1 MNEVWNILGI
11 EKTKDTSE
19 ITAAYRTRLRQVNP
33 EDDPEGFMKLR
44 QAYEE
49 AKQYALTA
57 DESEKEKDE
66 YDIWIEKAEKIYN
79 DFECRIDES
88 KWDEIL
94 SDRLCLGLDTQD
106 MAMEKFTVFL
116 MNHYYLKASV
126 WKMIDKTFDIT
137 GNRENLLEK
146 FPGNFIEFIISEIN
160 HNGDGDYYTY
170 FYGDKD
176 FDHDKLIITLSK
188 CVDSVSEQLVV
199 KKPSEV
205 DFSDAKALFEE
216 IESMPLCHAYYYV
229 LKMVVALYENN
240 NDEVIE
246 YFNKLKEKINYAP
259 DTISNNMIMW
269 GFAMGF
275 EVTGEAFEAA
285 KIREK
290 LDGSQVALYIIS
302 DNIRYLNKTERYQE
316 MKDKTIDIMDKYAEF
331 PAFIEYMV
339 IANDKLMKVY
349 KEKSDNGDIDST
361 YDLGWCYY
369 QNEKFEECMSL
380 MDSVRPETGDKLEY
394 QYNNLTG
401 RCLLR
406 MEKSA
411 DAIDRL
417 KRAYELITEVK
428 EKGAEGDEEEKMLK
442 REGLILTSISL
453 AYKDIAKGKMLKNSI
468 TREDYLGYDDAM
480 QNARDYIEKAIA
492 VEKGNKERVYFLG
505 DAAKIYIEI
514 EDYKSCIDM
523 CDLIIKEAPE
533 WSLPYLLSENAFYK
547 MDYPQDVM
555 GNYHILQNMVP
566 ENESIYFYPLL
577 ECLAYNREED
587 AKKIYEIAVSNGV
600 KSELLD
606 FVMLCVNTLA
616 SKVPFNGQEIYEKFS
631 SIKENDNIDR
641 RMIAEAGIEAMYLR
655 ADENYIN
662 AMSGR
667 ILIVYPGFKKKIVAL
682 HTRLAERKGNYD
694 DAVKFLNEQLYF
706 ATKEKEVLDIK
717 LKLGRNLWY
726 KNEDDKAFEFYSQV
740 LRDNPKHPSVNHDL
754 ARFYLFKYRDTM
766 SKNDIDAA
774 LTFINNQMEIGR
786 DDRVYGTRAEIYYEI
801 DELEKCEKDLDA
813 AMEYSSDNFTNN
825 SIRQKMLL
833 CMGRFEESYK
843 LAHELAEQEPDDN
856 YIRKYN
862 RLIQVCNLT
871 ERYDEAIKY
880 IEGGREIDRIWY
892 LKKIIS
898 IYKKMKNGSGLFE
911 IGNYAIA
918 NARNEIEK
926 NLGFEATL
934 AGYIAIGEMK
944 KALNYYVEYTFHN
957 VKEEKKLLELINN
970 TGTLDLMYEDMGKTR
985 HAITFRSTVLK
996 NTKSVYVKMKSNLSL
1011 AQYYRFAGKKRK
1023 ARQYFDAF
1031 KEICEKNYGSIEE
1044 WLSLY
1049 GTRRI
1054 RFFDIGQYYYADGNL
1069 EGLEMCVNGMEN
1081 APICDMCE
1089 CCNCFELYILKGHLN
1104 TLKGNIEEAVKNYEI
1119 AKHGCGNP
1127 SDNFIDGYIEMAK
1140 KKKR

>member
-1 MNEVWNILGI
+1 
-11 EKTKDTSE
+11 
-19 ITAAYRTRLRQVNP
+19 
-33 EDDPEGFMKLR
+33 
-44 QAYEE
+44 
-49 AKQYALTA
+49 
-57 DESEKEKDE
+57 
-66 YDIWIEKAEKIYN
+66 
-79 DFECRIDES
+79 
-88 KWDEIL
+88 
-94 SDRLCLGLDTQD
+94 
-106 MAMEKFTVFL
+106 
-116 MNHYYLKASV
+116 
-126 WKMIDKTFDIT
+126 
-137 GNRENLLEK
+137 
-146 FPGNFIEFIISEIN
+146 
-160 HNGDGDYYTY
+160 
-170 FYGDKD
+170 
-176 FDHDKLIITLSK
+176 
-188 CVDSVSEQLVV
+188 
-199 KKPSEV
+199 
-205 DFSDAKALFEE
+205 
-216 IESMPLCHAYYYV
+216 
-229 LKMVVALYENN
+229 
-240 NDEVIE
+240 
-246 YFNKLKEKINYAP
+246 
-259 DTISNNMIMW
+259 
-269 GFAMGF
+269 
-275 EVTGEAFEAA
+275 
-285 KIREK
+285 
-290 LDGSQVALYIIS
+290 
-302 DNIRYLNKTERYQE
+302 
-316 MKDKTIDIMDKYAEF
+316 
-331 PAFIEYMV
+331 
-339 IANDKLMKVY
+339 
-349 KEKSDNGDIDST
+349 
-361 YDLGWCYY
+361 
-369 QNEKFEECMSL
+369 
-380 MDSVRPETGDKLEY
+380 
-394 QYNNLTG
+394 
-401 RCLLR
+401 
-406 MEKSA
+406 
-411 DAIDRL
+411 
-417 KRAYELITEVK
+417 
-428 EKGAEGDEEEKMLK
+428 
-442 REGLILTSISL
+442 
-453 AYKDIAKGKMLKNSI
+453 
-468 TREDYLGYDDAM
+468 
-480 QNARDYIEKAIA
+480 
-492 VEKGNKERVYFLG
+492 
-505 DAAKIYIEI
+505 
-514 EDYKSCIDM
+514 
-523 CDLIIKEAPE
+523 
-533 WSLPYLLSENAFYK
+533 
-547 MDYPQDVM
+547 
-555 GNYHILQNMVP
+555 
-566 ENESIYFYPLL
+566 
-577 ECLAYNREED
+577 
-587 AKKIYEIAVSNGV
+587 
-600 KSELLD
+600 
-606 FVMLCVNTLA
+606 
-616 SKVPFNGQEIYEKFS
+616 
-631 SIKENDNIDR
+631 
-641 RMIAEAGIEAMYLR
+641 
-655 ADENYIN
+655 
-662 AMSGR
+662 
-667 ILIVYPGFKKKIVAL
+667 
-682 HTRLAERKGNYD
+682 
-694 DAVKFLNEQLYF
+694 
-706 ATKEKEVLDIK
+706 
-717 LKLGRNLWY
+717 
-726 KNEDDKAFEFYSQV
+726 
-740 LRDNPKHPSVNHDL
+740 
-754 ARFYLFKYRDTM
+754 M

-918 NARNEIEK
+918 NARNEREK